1 MKRMLINATQRE
13 ELRVAI
19 VDGQT
24 LYDLDIEIPSR
35 EQKKSNIY
43 KGRITRVE
51 ASLEACFVEYGAER
65 HGFLPLK
72 EISRDYFTPGLDQHK
87 STIRELIKE
96 GQEVVVQV
104 EKEERGNKGA
114 ALTTFISL
122 AGRYMVLMPN
132 NPKAGGVSR
141 RIEGEDRQ
149 ALKEALEHVTVPDD
163 VGLIVR
169 TAGLGRDAEELQW
182 DLDYLLQLWRSIS
195 EAATK
200 QKAPFLIYQESKL
213 FIRALRDYLRSD
225 IGEILIDDEA
235 LHNDARDFMQ
245 QVMPNAL
252 RKLKLY
258 TDDTPLFTRYQIETQ
273 IDSAFDRQV
282 RLPSGGSIVIDQTE
296 ALTAIDVN
304 SAKATKGSDIE
315 ETAFNTNCEAAVEIA
330 RQARIRDAG
339 GLLVIDFIDMDSPKH
354 QREIEERMKE
364 ALKLDRARVQVGR
377 ISRFGLL
384 ELSRQRLRP
393 SLEEAS
399 QVVCPRC
406 DGHGVIRGVESLSLS
421 TLRLI
426 EEHAMKENTGQVL
439 VQAPSSVANFLLNE
453 KRASVVEI
461 ELRHKVHVMIVADE
475 KLQTPHIEIQR
486 IREADM
492 GEHSKPSYERVT
504 VVDAA
509 ALPKMGQ
516 VLGSGEH
523 PAVSGIMPASPAPL
537 RADVDTPAPSEHANA
552 TPRRRPAAAASVA
565 ARGGVLARVFGW
577 FVSGAKPAD
586 PEVEPIKARESRD
599 RNASRSQH
607 RDESTSRNSS
617 GNGNGRNGTSARGPR
632 RDSRSQTGTK
642 SASPTAAKPG
652 RKRSGEGAARQSAQ
666 PQTVTAAA
674 ERMPKSVGVDD
685 NATAIDRAPAE
696 TVAARPARQP
706 RPARSER
713 PPAAPSDESHS
724 EVTAPADAQLDSSD
738 TSPDDTVLDADGNPT
753 RRRRGRRGGRR
764 RRRHEETAT
773 AETENGEALGASA
786 PAQQGTEVANASSDA
801 ARAVEAPATA
811 RGVASPN
818 VGGAADTVSNSSAG
832 KPQLTPDQA
841 PQTSAASP
849 SRPTVLHDHGAT
861 RNDPIGHD
869 PIAHDDIKHDAIGH
883 DSIGR
888 DSIETEQ
895 LAAVVRVPVPASAPR
910 STESFN
916 LPTLPPIP
924 AFTAAP
930 TDTVDTASVAAAAP
944 AAHQPT
950 TKPSVRPA
958 QATEADARSPSP
970 VPFSVAAFVM
980 PTASASTSIPRTIST
995 SGLSIV
1001 QPAAAPAS
1009 AAAENRAHVDLATG
1023 EPAST
1028 RPAKGVASEHAPT
1041 PQPEQGELLAIAR
1054 NRGLHATE
1062 SRSATHPE
1070 TPAADESDPLPH
1082 KDAPAG

>member
-72 EISRDYFTPGLDQHK
+72 EISREYFTPGLDPHK
-87 STIRELIKE
+87 SNIRELVKE

-182 DLDYLLQLWRSIS
+182 DLDYLLQLWKSIS
-195 EAATK
+195 EAASK

-225 IGEILIDDEA
+225 IGEILVDEEP
-235 LHNDARDFMQ
+235 LYNDARDFMQ

-330 RQARIRDAG
+330 RQARIRDTG

-354 QREIEERMKE
+354 QREIEERMKD

-439 VQAPSSVANFLLNE
+439 VQAPSTVANFLLNE

-492 GEHSKPSYERVT
+492 GEHSKPSYERLTAVEPE
-504 VVDAA
+504 

-537 RADVDTPAPSEHANA
+537 RAEVNAPVASEPANPTA
-552 TPRRRPAAAASVA
+552 RRRPAAAPA
-565 ARGGVLARVFGW
+565 ATTGGVLARVLRWFG
-577 FVSGAKPAD
+577 SNAKPA
-586 PEVEPIKARESRD
+586 EVASEPVTRQSSPDKS
-599 RNASRSQH
+599 SGRSHH
-607 RDESTSRNSS
+607 RDEQGGRGTS
-617 GNGNGRNGTSARGPR
+617 GNGRSGTSSRAPR
-632 RDSRSQTGTK
+632 REPRSQTAAK
-642 SASPTAAKPG
+642 SASP
-652 RKRSGEGAARQSAQ
+652 
-666 PQTVTAAA
+666 
-674 ERMPKSVGVDD
+674 
-685 NATAIDRAPAE
+685 AP
-696 TVAARPARQP
+696 ARPARKRPGESTPRQSPLTRTAPVEGDRIAKPVAADNNPASIERKPADAAPPKPERQP
-706 RPARSER
+706 RPVHSER
-713 PPAAPSDESHS
+713 PAVAPTDESAS
-724 EVTAPADAQLDSSD
+724 EVAATTAPELESS
-738 TSPDDTVLDADGNPT
+738 TPMPTDTVLDADGNPA

-764 RRRHEETAT
+764 RRRHDETTAT
-773 AETENGEALGASA
+773 GTENIGGNETVSPTHGAED
-786 PAQQGTEVANASSDA
+786 PAQDNT
-801 ARAVEAPATA
+801 
-811 RGVASPN
+811 
-818 VGGAADTVSNSSAG
+818 SSAG
-832 KPQLTPDQA
+832 RSAEGAMARPSASARIVDDALPAIGGSAPGNSLLATAATSSLTPQTA
-841 PQTSAASP
+841 PAAAAQPAIPTHDHSSSEAGQPVSRVNAPTPTSAAS
-849 SRPTVLHDHGAT
+849 
-861 RNDPIGHD
+861 
-869 PIAHDDIKHDAIGH
+869 
-883 DSIGR
+883 
-888 DSIETEQ
+888 
-895 LAAVVRVPVPASAPR
+895 VVASTA
-910 STESFN
+910 ESFH

-924 AFTAAP
+924 AGPGAPAEAANLAAATPVPHRAPPATPGASATEPGVPDAHVGSPAAP
-930 TDTVDTASVAAAAP
+930 T
-944 AAHQPT
+944 
-950 TKPSVRPA
+950 PSVVVATPVTPPITPA
-958 QATEADARSPSP
+958 KPTP
-970 VPFSVAAFVM
+970 VPATPAVLPVATPAPVIGDSRQSFAVPGPSVSV
-980 PTASASTSIPRTIST
+980 SVPR
-995 SGLSIV
+995 
-1001 QPAAAPAS
+1001 PFDPAS
-1009 AAAENRAHVDLATG
+1009 GQV
-1023 EPAST
+1023 
-1028 RPAKGVASEHAPT
+1028 AK
-1041 PQPEQGELLAIAR
+1041 PQPEQGDLLDLPRDHKAAVAVP
-1054 NRGLHATE
+1054 GFDP
-1062 SRSATHPE
+1062 HPE
-1070 TPAADESDPLPH
+1070 TATARDPLSR
-1082 KDAPAG
+1082 KDDLAD